1 MTKGKFDNT
10 TVIRSS
16 GNIFEDMDLPN
27 PEELLVKANL
37 TRLINK
43 EIKEQGWTQKQAAKE
58 LETTQPK
65 ISALSRGKINNF
77 SVEKLM
83 LFLTTLGNDVTITVK
98 KGKRKENKIT
108 VPKRQHNKKT
118 IGEVG
123 V

>member
-1 MTKGKFDNT
+1 MTKEKFDNT
-10 TVIRSS
+10 SVIRSS
-16 GNIFEDMDLPN
+16 GNIFEDMGLPN

-37 TRLINK
+37 IRLINK

-98 KGKRKENKIT
+98 KGRRKENKIT
-108 VPKRQHNKKT
+108 VPKRQHNKKAM
-118 IGEVG
+118 GEVG